1 MVKQI
6 DAATVHNSA
15 CSMGSFVVFLSQDE
29 ELEKKL
35 KALSDKEGLKRTV
48 LTIMENPAGPPA
60 YKVAKNAAVTVVLY
74 NQSKVEANFAFAKGE
89 MTEKDVKTIL
99 HDLSKIL
106 PEKDKK

>member
-1 MVKQI
+1 
-6 DAATVHNSA
+6 
-15 CSMGSFVVFLSQDE
+15 MGSFVVFLSQDE